1 MHIQH
6 IKLKNF
12 RGFESI
18 DLELDPHLT
27 VLVGKNGMGKTTVLE
42 AIAIA
47 AGSLFRSFDGIP
59 SIGIKKGD
67 AHETCVGFGSSLTVQ
82 KQFPV
87 VIEAHGA
94 IDDAPLNWVL
104 ALNSE
109 GGKTTVKE
117 AKAITEISKKYRER
131 IQRVDQTL
139 ILPVIA
145 YYGTGRLWDQHREK
159 RGEALRKNVRTNGYI
174 DALDGRSN
182 IKQMLNWFWKMHY
195 NEQRFHKTI
204 PEYAVVR
211 GAMCEFFA
219 RLEKVEDVD
228 IQFNTDRSEIEIR
241 YTDSSQ
247 QPVLRTLSQ
256 LSDGYRCALCLIADI
271 AYRMAILNAQLLND
285 IIQQTPG
292 IVLIDEIDLHLHP
305 AWQQRILGDL
315 RAIFPQVQFIVTTHA
330 PAVISSVHKQHIRM
344 LNHFCVEQPAVE
356 TLGRDA
362 NSVLRA
368 VMNVRERPE
377 AIVKQFDDF
386 YHAMDHGDYHK
397 AETLLQ
403 ALESVY
409 SDDAEVTSMR
419 IQLDLEKE

>member
-6 IKLKNF
+6 IQLKNF

-18 DLELDPHLT
+18 ELELDPHLT
-27 VLVGKNGMGKTTVLE
+27 VLVGKNGMGKTTALE
-42 AIAIA
+42 AIAVA
-47 AGSLFRSFDGIP
+47 VGSLFLSLDAVP
-59 SIGIKKGD
+59 SIGIKKSD
-67 AHETCVGFGSSLTVQ
+67 AYEKCIAFGSSLTVQ

-87 VIEAHGA
+87 VIEANGA
-94 IDDAPLNWVL
+94 IDSTPLHWIR
-104 ALNSE
+104 ALNGE
-109 GGKTTVKE
+109 NGRTTVSDARE
-117 AKAITEISKKYRER
+117 ITEISKKYREC
-131 IQRVDQTL
+131 IQQGDQTL

-159 RGEALRKNVRTNGYI
+159 RGDALKKNARTNGYI

-182 IKQMLNWFWKMHY
+182 IKQMLNWFWKMNY

-204 PEYAVVR
+204 PEYAVVK
-211 GAMCEFFA
+211 GAMCDFFA
-219 RLEKVEDVD
+219 RLEKVDDVD
-228 IQFNTDRSEIEIR
+228 IQFNPDNSEIEIS
-241 YTDSSQ
+241 YKDASQ
-247 QPVLRTLSQ
+247 QPVFRTMSQ

-271 AYRMAILNAQLLND
+271 AYRMAVLNAQLLND

-330 PAVISSVHKQHIRM
+330 PAVISSVHTQNIRM
-344 LNHFCVEQPAVE
+344 LNHFCVEQPGIE

-362 NSVLRA
+362 NSVLRT

-377 AIVKQFDDF
+377 AIVEQFDNF
-386 YHAMDHGDYHK
+386 YHAMDLGDYQK
-397 AETLLQ
+397 AEALLR
-403 ALESVY
+403 ALESVF